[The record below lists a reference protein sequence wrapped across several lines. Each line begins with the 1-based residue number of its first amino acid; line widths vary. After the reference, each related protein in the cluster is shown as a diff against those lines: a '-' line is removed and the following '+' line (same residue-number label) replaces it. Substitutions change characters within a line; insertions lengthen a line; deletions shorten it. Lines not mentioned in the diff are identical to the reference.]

1 MSSSMKK
8 AGLERPDSWRDSGLC
23 CLDGGLTMGGRRGY
37 DGTLG
42 SSRALPRGEDGDG
55 EREQRGGG

>member
-1 MSSSMKK
+1 MKK
-8 AGLERPDSWRDSGLC
+8 AGLDRPDSWRDSGLC
-23 CLDGGLTMGGRRGY
+23 CLDGGLTIGGRRGY

-42 SSRALPRGEDGDG
+42 SSRVLPRGEDGDG